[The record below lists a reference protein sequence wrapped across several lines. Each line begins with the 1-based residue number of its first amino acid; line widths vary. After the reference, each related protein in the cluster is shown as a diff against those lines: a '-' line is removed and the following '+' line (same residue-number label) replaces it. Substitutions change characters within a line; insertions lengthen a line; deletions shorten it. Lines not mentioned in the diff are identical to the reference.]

1 MVVNSINTIFIYFSV
16 CCLFLFLLNIYY
28 KHKKVCSP
36 MKRRTEKRGIE
47 CKASNLPGF
56 LFIRRAK
63 LHRRFVLM
71 RNWEEWGWGGALKC
85 HNLFVFPCRGCVS
98 FYPILP
104 FIMKC
109 RRFSLYFPYF
119 EYKSWCN
126 LG

>member
-1 MVVNSINTIFIYFSV
+1 MLLIPIPLEHLLQAQKSV
-16 CCLFLFLLNIYY
+16 FTDE
-28 KHKKVCSP
+28 KTHSHG
-36 MKRRTEKRGIE
+36 EKRAIE